1 MESPE
6 RATRRVA
13 ILGFAESW
21 KQAPFDDPDVTIAGL
36 NELHKYVTR
45 WDVWFELHDADTLG
59 VSTRDLSEGEQKR
72 HLDWLSQSHGDKPIF
87 MQPQFCDGRFPNARP
102 NRLEEMVARFGR
114 YFTSTIGY
122 MIGWAI
128 LEDYDEIGLYGIDL
142 ASDIEYPYQRPNA
155 EYLVGIARGMGKTVI
170 IPERSS
176 LCKAGHLYGYEQ
188 PAATAGGVLSMIT
201 TERKKVQ
208 DRHGQVLAE
217 LNTLDGAEQAY
228 QNVAKML
235 EYRERGVTF

>member
-1 MESPE
+1 
-6 RATRRVA
+6 
-13 ILGFAESW
+13 
-21 KQAPFDDPDVTIAGL
+21 
-36 NELHKYVTR
+36 
-45 WDVWFELHDADTLG
+45 
-59 VSTRDLSEGEQKR
+59 
-72 HLDWLSQSHGDKPIF
+72 
-87 MQPQFCDGRFPNARP
+87 
-102 NRLEEMVARFGR
+102 
-114 YFTSTIGY
+114 
-122 MIGWAI
+122 
-128 LEDYDEIGLYGIDL
+128 
-142 ASDIEYPYQRPNA
+142 
-155 EYLVGIARGMGKTVI
+155 VI

-201 TERKKVQ
+201 TERQKVQ